1 MYCASAM
8 TLRECARALI
18 VDAEQR
24 VLLFRGDLRDRDP
37 WWFAPGGALELG
49 ETYEAALA
57 REVLEETALAI
68 DVAAV
73 GPAVWTRDYAFMWQ
87 GRPERQR
94 ERFFLIR
101 VVSHDV
107 DTRRF
112 EGTESDAF
120 RTFRWWAIGDIQCSN
135 ERFSPGDLGAQL
147 NALFQQGLPAQPVS
161 LRE

>member
-1 MYCASAM
+1 M

-24 VLLFRGDLRDRDP
+24 VLLFRGDLPDRHP
-37 WWFAPGGALELG
+37 WWFAPGGALEPG
-49 ETYEAALA
+49 ETYEAALV

-73 GPAVWTRDYAFMWQ
+73 GPAVWTRDYVFTWQ

-107 DTRRF
+107 DTHRF
-112 EGTESDAF
+112 EGTESDPF
-120 RTFRWWAIGDIQCSN
+120 RTFRWWAIGDIQYSN

-147 NALFQQGLPAQPVS
+147 NALLQQGLPAQPVL

>member
-1 MYCASAM
+1 MYRASAM
-8 TLRECARALI
+8 THVRECARALI

-24 VLLFRGDLRDRDP
+24 VLLFRGDLPDRES
-37 WWFAPGGALELG
+37 WWFAPGGALEPG
-49 ETYEAALA
+49 ETYEAALV

-68 DVAAV
+68 DVADRGTGGLDSRLCALL
-73 GPAVWTRDYAFMWQ
+73 WQ

-112 EGTESDAF
+112 EGTESEAF
-120 RTFRWWAIGDIQCSN
+120 RTFRWWAIGDIHAATS
-135 ERFSPGDLGAQL
+135 D
-147 NALFQQGLPAQPVS
+147 S
-161 LRE
+161 LRATSVRN